1 MRLQIKGGRVI
12 DPANQMDGVHD
23 VCIDDGK
30 IVSIGMMPDSFQA
43 DYTIHADNKIVCP
56 GIIDLRARLREPG
69 FEHKASI
76 ASETTAAAA
85 AGITTLC
92 CPPDTDPTIDTPA
105 VLDLINHR
113 AQRVNKARVVA
124 IGALTLGLRG
134 EHLSEMGALRQAGCV
149 GVGNALM
156 PIDNTLV
163 IRRAMEYAASH
174 DLTVFLHSQ
183 ESWLSR
189 DGYVHEGSMSMRLG
203 LAGIPDIAETIAVG
217 RDLALIEHTGVK
229 AHFCQLST
237 ARGVRMVARAQ
248 HEGLPV
254 TADVTAH
261 HLHLT
266 EMDIGEFDGFCHVQ
280 PPFRTSRDRDGLRQ
294 GLLENVI
301 SAICSDHQPHEF
313 DAKLGPFVST
323 EPGISALE
331 TLLPLSLR
339 LVQDRL
345 LSLSEVIAR
354 LTVYPAKILGLNLGS
369 LTPGMTAD
377 ICIYDPNE
385 WWTITEDN
393 IISQGKNS
401 PCIGWELQGRVHH
414 TLLNGQLVYSH
425 AGCEIVV

>member
-1 MRLQIKGGRVI
+1 VRLQIKGGRVI
-12 DPANQMDGVHD
+12 DPANQLDGVHD
-23 VCIDDGK
+23 VYIDGGK
-30 IVSIGMMPDSFQA
+30 IVSMGIAPDGFQVDHIIQA
-43 DYTIHADNKIVCP
+43 ANKIVCP

-76 ASETTAAAA
+76 ASETVAAAA

-92 CPPDTDPTIDTPA
+92 CPPDTDPVIDTPA

-113 AQRVNKARVVA
+113 VQMVNKARVVA

-134 EHLSEMGALRQAGCV
+134 EHISEMAALRQAGCV

-163 IRRAMEYAASH
+163 MRRAMEYAASH
-174 DLTVFLHSQ
+174 ELTVFLDSK
-183 ESWLSR
+183 ERWLSR
-189 DGYVHEGSMSMRLG
+189 DGYVHEGVMSMRLG
-203 LAGIPDIAETIAVG
+203 LTGIPDIAETIAVG

-237 ARGVRMVARAQ
+237 ARGVRMIARAQ

-266 EMDIGEFDGFCHVQ
+266 EIDIGEFDGFCHVQ

-301 SAICSDHQPHEF
+301 SVICSDHQPHEF

-339 LVQDRL
+339 LVQEGL

-369 LTPGMTAD
+369 LTPGVAAD
-377 ICIYDPNE
+377 ICIYDPDE
-385 WWTITEDN
+385 WWTLTEDS

-414 TLLNGQLVYSH
+414 TLLNGQRVYSL
-425 AGCEIVV
+425 GE

>member
-1 MRLQIKGGRVI
+1 MRLQVKGGRVI

-23 VCIDDGK
+23 VYIDDGK
-30 IVSIGMMPDSFQA
+30 IVSVGVAPDGFQI
-43 DYTIHADNKIVCP
+43 DHTIDAENKIVCP

-69 FEHKASI
+69 CEHKASI
-76 ASETTAAAA
+76 ASETAAAAA

-92 CPPDTDPTIDTPA
+92 CPPDTDPAIDTPA

-113 AQRVNKARVVA
+113 AQMVNKARVVA

-149 GVGNALM
+149 GVGNGLM
-156 PIDNTLV
+156 PISNTLV
-163 IRRAMEYAASH
+163 MRRAMEYAASH

-183 ESWLSR
+183 EPWLSR
-189 DGYVHEGSMSMRLG
+189 DGYVHEGSVSLRLG
-203 LAGIPDIAETIAVG
+203 LAGIPDIAETVAVG
-217 RDLALIEHTGVK
+217 RDLALIEYTGVK

-237 ARGVRMVARAQ
+237 VRGVRMIARAQ

-266 EMDIGEFDGFCHVQ
+266 EIDIGEFDGFCHVQ

-294 GLLENVI
+294 GLFENVI
-301 SAICSDHQPHEF
+301 SVICSDHQPHEF

-339 LVQDRL
+339 LVQDGR

-354 LTVYPAKILGLNLGS
+354 LTIYPAKILGLDLGS
-369 LTPGMTAD
+369 LTPGMAAD

-385 WWTITEDN
+385 WWTITEDS
-393 IISQGKNS
+393 IVSQGKNS
-401 PCIGWELQGRVHH
+401 PCIGWELQGRVHQ
-414 TLLNGQLVYSH
+414 TLLSGQLVYSYV
-425 AGCEIVV
+425 GCEKLV